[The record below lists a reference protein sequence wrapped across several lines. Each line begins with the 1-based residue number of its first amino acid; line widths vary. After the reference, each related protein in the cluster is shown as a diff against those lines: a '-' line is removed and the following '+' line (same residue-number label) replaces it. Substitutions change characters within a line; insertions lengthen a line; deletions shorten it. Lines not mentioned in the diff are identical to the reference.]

1 MKVYMCQCGGT
12 GHISSKSLI
21 AWFTTFKYVNVWY
34 VGLHL
39 HSHPRP
45 NHYRGESGPGN
56 DKKKASLKL
65 WIETKPTSQ
74 TCCYDI
80 LKCHSVSFMWRP
92 DTVPTRNGKCLTC
105 LPFWAIA
112 TKGPT
117 SPSQSRASKGTQ
129 LSPGFIYLIQFSGP
143 NVRGCHG
150 LALDFHDM
158 RVVAGPPSS
167 EQNSL
172 RTALNSC
179 LGKGLCSLTKGFQSS
194 PQGGAIPHHYHCV
207 RFACSLVGSFGC
219 LLGAMRTGKGTSIP
233 VGS

>member
-1 MKVYMCQCGGT
+1 MNRNQANISNLLLWHPKMPFCKLHVKTWHSPYKEWQMPHMLAFL
-12 GHISSKSLI
+12 GHS
-21 AWFTTFKYVNVWY
+21 
-34 VGLHL
+34 
-39 HSHPRP
+39 P
-45 NHYRGESGPGN
+45 
-56 DKKKASLKL
+56 
-65 WIETKPTSQ
+65 
-74 TCCYDI
+74 
-80 LKCHSVSFMWRP
+80 
-92 DTVPTRNGKCLTC
+92 
-105 LPFWAIA
+105 
-112 TKGPT
+112 KGPT

-167 EQNSL
+167 EQNNL

-219 LLGAMRTGKGTSIP
+219 LLGGMRTGKGTSIP